1 MKILMKM
8 KKKVFSFLLIVSIST
23 FAQGIKHDS
32 LQTIEPPLN
41 FSTYFN
47 PLRYLPNSYFDNEL
61 NSLSINANF
70 LNDSTSILMQTRMQ
84 LARLSNQN
92 PVDAKTNILIPLY
105 RNYIA
110 GQSIGW
116 FKQILG
122 AVQVGAVGFLAYKHI
137 EKYYIKKQK

>member
-8 KKKVFSFLLIVSIST
+8 KKKVFSFLLIVSISI
-23 FAQGIKHDS
+23 FAQGIQNDS
-32 LQTIEPPLN
+32 LQTKEPPLS

-47 PLRYLPNSYFDNEL
+47 PLRYLPDPYFNNEL
-61 NSLSINANF
+61 NSLNINTNF

-84 LARLSNQN
+84 LAWLSNQN
-92 PVDAKTNILIPLY
+92 PADAKTNLLNPLY
-105 RNYIA
+105 QNYMA
-110 GQSIGW
+110 EQSLGW

-137 EKYYIKKQK
+137 EKYYIKKKK

>member
-1 MKILMKM
+1 M

-23 FAQGIKHDS
+23 FAQGVERDS

-47 PLRYLPNSYFDNEL
+47 PLRYLPDSYFGNEL
-61 NSLSINANF
+61 NSLNINTNF
-70 LNDSTSILMQTRMQ
+70 LNDSASILMQTRMQ

-92 PVDAKTNILIPLY
+92 PVDVKTNLLNPLY
-105 RNYIA
+105 QNYMTS
-110 GQSIGW
+110 QNMGW

-137 EKYYIKKQK
+137 EKYYIKKKK